1 MSLFR
6 QRLSQLGARRSE
18 GAPRR
23 WIWAP
28 YDQLT
33 ADLGPLATADPRT
46 TGVLLVESPWKAAQ
60 RPYHR
65 TKLVQV
71 LAAGRHFALE
81 LAERGFA
88 VRVETA
94 HTPYAQH
101 LAGTVARLGPLT
113 VMVPAERELRHEL
126 APLVADGG
134 LVIVPH
140 EGWLTTR
147 AEFLASASRSGQPP
161 WRLDSFY
168 KHVRQRSGLLM
179 TPSGEPVGGRY
190 SFDADNRQRWSGEPP
205 AAAPPR
211 FVVDPITA
219 EVHALVS
226 TRYAH
231 HPGEVDLPAIATTH
245 AEVEALWAWAKAQC
259 LTHFGPY
266 EDAMSRA
273 STTLFHTRISPLL
286 NLQRLSPARVVA
298 EVAAL
303 DAPLASREGFV
314 RQVLGWREFV
324 HHVHDETDGLRR
336 LGVVR
341 APADRQATPAEVGEL
356 DAAGDGGYAR
366 WAGRPWPR
374 GPAPHA
380 EGGSAPNTL
389 GARTPLPAAYWG
401 APSGLA
407 CLDTVIQSVWREGY
421 SHHITRLMILANW
434 ATLLD
439 VSPRELTDWF
449 WVAYADA
456 YDWVVEPNV
465 LGMGT
470 FAAGPLM
477 TTKPYVSGAAY
488 VHRMSDYCRGCAF
501 DPQSTCPMTRLYWSF
516 LRRHADTLAD
526 VARAGPVLATAR
538 RRSAEE
544 VDRDEHVRARV
555 LAALGAGQRLTP
567 GDLAAS

>member
-6 QRLSQLGARRSE
+6 ARLSQLAARRGGST
-18 GAPRR
+18 PQL

-33 ADLGPLATADPRT
+33 ADVGPLATADPAT

-71 LAAGRHFALE
+71 LASGRHFALE

-101 LAGTVARLGPLT
+101 LAGAVARLGPLT
-113 VMVPAERELRHEL
+113 VMAPAERELRHEL
-126 APLVADGG
+126 APLVADGRI
-134 LVIVPH
+134 VVVPH
-140 EGWLTTR
+140 GGWLTTR
-147 AEFLASASRSGQPP
+147 AEFLASASRTGRPP

-168 KHVRQRSGLLM
+168 KHVRQRSGVLM
-179 TPSGEPVGGRY
+179 TRSGQPEGGRY
-190 SFDADNRQRWSGEPP
+190 SFDADNRERWSGEPP
-205 AAAPPR
+205 AAVPPR

-219 EVHALVS
+219 EVCELVA
-226 TRYAH
+226 TRFAH
-231 HPGEVDLPAIATTH
+231 HPGEVDLPALATTR
-245 AEVEALWAWAKAQC
+245 AEVEALWAWAKSQC

-286 NLQRLSPARVVA
+286 NLHRLLPARVVA
-298 EVAAL
+298 EVAGL

-336 LGVVR
+336 LGG
-341 APADRQATPAEVGEL
+341 PGS
-356 DAAGDGGYAR
+356 AASPVTAGGPGDGGYAR

-374 GPAPHA
+374 APEPLA
-380 EGGSAPNTL
+380 EGGAAPNAL
-389 GARTPLPAAYWG
+389 GAETPLPPTYWG

-407 CLDTVIQSVWREGY
+407 CLDTVVQSVWREGY
-421 SHHITRLMILANW
+421 SHHITRLMILASW

-477 TTKPYVSGAAY
+477 TTKPYVSGSAY
-488 VHRMSDYCRGCAF
+488 VKRMSDYCRGCAF
-501 DPQSTCPMTRLYWSF
+501 DPDATCPMTRLYWSF
-516 LRRHADTLAD
+516 LRRHADTLED
-526 VARAGPVLATAR
+526 VARVGPALATAR
-538 RRSAEE
+538 RRSATDVAHDERVRTRVRE
-544 VDRDEHVRARV
+544 V
-555 LAALGAGQRLTP
+555 LGAGRRLAP
-567 GDLAAS
+567 SELADGGAE